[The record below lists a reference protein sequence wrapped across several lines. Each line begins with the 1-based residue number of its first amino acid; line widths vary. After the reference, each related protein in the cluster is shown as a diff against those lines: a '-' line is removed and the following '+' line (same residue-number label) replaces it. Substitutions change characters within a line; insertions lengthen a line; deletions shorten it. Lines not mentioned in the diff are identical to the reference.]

1 MSCQSQS
8 NESIENVSSPS
19 LEQLF
24 VIRDLYENLVE
35 LLLLVLLSPSI
46 VLI

>member
-8 NESIENVSSPS
+8 IKSIENVSSPS

-24 VIRDLYENLVE
+24 VIRDFYENLVE
-35 LLLLVLLSPSI
+35 LLLVLLLPSI